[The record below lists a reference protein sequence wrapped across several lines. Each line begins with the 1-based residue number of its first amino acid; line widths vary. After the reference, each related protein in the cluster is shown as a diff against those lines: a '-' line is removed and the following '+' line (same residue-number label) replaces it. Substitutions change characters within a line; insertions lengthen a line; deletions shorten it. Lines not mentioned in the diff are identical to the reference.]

1 MLLVSTRNGVSLST
15 MNAQNTENTEK
26 WRAKQLP
33 ARTQQKKDKNYM
45 ALKLNRQRAPLRGIA
60 YEM

>member
-1 MLLVSTRNGVSLST
+1 